1 MAKAPRRKLASVP
14 LEIEIRNFGPISR
27 GKFRL
32 KPLTVFVGPNN
43 SGKTFAATLAHSVI
57 SSRGTYEY
65 PADYV
70 GWVKRELKR
79 QEFRSLVSGMEK
91 LIAGASTAETMI
103 PSKYTNAVQDIV
115 HQHSFEKSLPGTIA
129 GNFGTSLKKLIR
141 IGQQSAM
148 IKAKYHIGANI
159 KIDAIN
165 PPAIEMGHIDVTYA
179 IKRHQGEVSIY
190 ETSEKIFG
198 KPVNSMF
205 IDKNVQEY
213 MNLISRPLKLQKK
226 SGLYW
231 LLHLMKRIEHAR
243 MYLPRSYHLPATR
256 SGILSARSPI
266 VSSIIKNSGYAAAK
280 LPHDPM
286 PGASYEYLD
295 SLVQLGTYAQFTNGK
310 NGQEMFKEMFGGK
323 LEVQIPKIGLPQIV
337 YRLKG
342 TAIPLNLMS
351 SSITETAPLQLFQ
364 QGKMPHADVLV
375 LEEPEAHLHPE
386 NQARL
391 AKHIVR
397 LVNSGVCVL
406 LITHGVYFLEQL
418 SMFVRMS
425 RVAAEERKDLGYAK
439 GDFLEADD
447 VAPYLFKKNGSG
459 GYAIQAIEHTPD
471 DGISQD
477 EFGRVTEIMYNK
489 EIRIERLISES

>member
-1 MAKAPRRKLASVP
+1 
-14 LEIEIRNFGPISR
+14 
-27 GKFRL
+27 
-32 KPLTVFVGPNN
+32 
-43 SGKTFAATLAHSVI
+43 
-57 SSRGTYEY
+57 
-65 PADYV
+65 
-70 GWVKRELKR
+70 
-79 QEFRSLVSGMEK
+79 
-91 LIAGASTAETMI
+91 
-103 PSKYTNAVQDIV
+103 
-115 HQHSFEKSLPGTIA
+115 
-129 GNFGTSLKKLIR
+129 
-141 IGQQSAM
+141 M

-165 PPAIEMGHIDVTYA
+165 PPAVEMGHIDVTYA
-179 IKRHQGEVSIY
+179 IKRYQGEVSIY

-198 KPVNSMF
+198 KPVDSVF

-243 MYLPRSYHLPATR
+243 MCLPKSYYLPATR
-256 SGILSARSPI
+256 SGILSAHSSI
-266 VSSIIKNSGYAAAK
+266 VSSMIKNAGYATAK

-295 SLVQLGTYAQFTNGK
+295 SLVQLGKYEPFTNGK
-310 NGQEMFKEMFGGK
+310 NWQEMFKEMFGGS
-323 LEVQIPKIGLPQIV
+323 LDVQVPKVGLPRIV

-375 LEEPEAHLHPE
+375 LEGPEAHLHPE

-391 AKHIVR
+391 AKHIAR
-397 LVNSGVCVL
+397 LVNSGVHVL
-406 LITHGVYFLEQL
+406 LITHGEYFLEHL
-418 SMFVRMS
+418 SMLVKINQIP
-425 RVAAEERKDLGYAK
+425 ADERKKLGYVK
-439 GDFLEADD
+439 DDCINDDD
-447 VAPYLFKKNGSG
+447 VAAYIFKKTSSG
-459 GYAIQAIEHTPD
+459 GHVIRELEHSPD

-477 EFGRVTEIMYNK
+477 EFGLVTEIMYNK
-489 EIRIERLISES
+489 EIRIERLIGESNASV